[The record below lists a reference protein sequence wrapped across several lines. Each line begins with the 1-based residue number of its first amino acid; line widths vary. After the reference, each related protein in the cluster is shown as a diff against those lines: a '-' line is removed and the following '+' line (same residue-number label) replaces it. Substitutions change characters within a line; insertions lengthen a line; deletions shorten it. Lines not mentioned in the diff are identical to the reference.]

1 MNNQMILRTMYD
13 RTIKMNE
20 LYHHGVEGMSWGD
33 RNGPPYPLSGANKKE
48 ARREAKAKIEKEKRL
63 EKMRKAAAKKRK
75 EQVKQAKKQEKIDKM
90 KLKLLR
96 KGDMN
101 KINKKSEYFTNEEL
115 QFARER
121 NREMIETR
129 YAKNPNKA
137 PDPHAMEKLMNVVSR
152 VGQIAQAAV
161 PVVTLLKG
169 AKELK
174 NMGIDRELK
183 IEKAMNEATESK
195 IRLVKDFDPEA
206 AARLAGDY
214 TGTKV
219 EHKPKKEEKKPGDI
233 KTISEALM
241 KVNPQ
246 AAAEYLKEQTGYGG
260 TVTTESLA
268 NNPSYEGTKKVK
280 GRLESILGKSKKIKP
295 AGTSK
300 SPSESSKSYAST
312 PLEEAFNTR
321 SESEGKELL
330 KMFEREMR
338 NTPYRLVGRVKPS
351 GMTTTK
357 GSTFERITPNDYVSE
372 NYASTGKIPKMKK
385 TKTSTYTSIGPQ
397 FTEVMNTLKKHI
409 E

>member
-183 IEKAMNEATESK
+183 IEKAMNEAAESK
-195 IRLVKDFDPEA
+195 IRLVKDFDPES
-206 AARLAGDY
+206 AARLAGEY

-260 TVTTESLA
+260 TVTTGSLA
-268 NNPSYEGTKKVK
+268 TNPSYEGSKKVK
-280 GRLESILGKSKKIKP
+280 GSLESLISSSTKKIPVSSLGKNKGTESGGRAVISYSP
-295 AGTSK
+295 NDNSGGFAGAAKGLSN
-300 SPSESSKSYAST
+300 
-312 PLEEAFNTR
+312 L
-321 SESEGKELL
+321 
-330 KMFEREMR
+330 
-338 NTPYRLVGRVKPS
+338 
-351 GMTTTK
+351 GMTQTYSGLIPESGNK
-357 GSTFERITPNDYVSE
+357 APYIRG
-372 NYASTGKIPKMKK
+372 IPKYVPKK
-385 TKTSTYTSIGPQ
+385 NSTKWAK
-397 FTEVMNTLKKHI
+397 LLRK
-409 E
+409 

>member
-75 EQVKQAKKQEKIDKM
+75 EQVKEAKKQEKIDKM

-137 PDPHAMEKLMNVVSR
+137 PDPHAMEKLMNVASK

-174 NMGIDRELK
+174 NMGIERELK
-183 IEKAMNEATESK
+183 IEKAMSEATESK

-219 EHKPKKEEKKPGDI
+219 QYKPKKEEKKPGDI

-268 NNPSYEGTKKVK
+268 NNPSYEGPKKVK
-280 GRLESILGKSKKIKP
+280 GTLGSLISSSTKKIPVSSLGKNKGTESGGRAVISYNP
-295 AGTSK
+295 NDNSGGFAGAAKGLSD
-300 SPSESSKSYAST
+300 
-312 PLEEAFNTR
+312 L
-321 SESEGKELL
+321 
-330 KMFEREMR
+330 
-338 NTPYRLVGRVKPS
+338 
-351 GMTTTK
+351 GMTQLYSSLIPESGNK
-357 GSTFERITPNDYVSE
+357 APYIRG
-372 NYASTGKIPKMKK
+372 IPKYVPKK
-385 TKTSTYTSIGPQ
+385 NSTKWAK
-397 FTEVMNTLKKHI
+397 LLRK
-409 E
+409 

>member
-33 RNGPPYPLSGANKKE
+33 RNGPPYPLSGVNKKE

-75 EQVKQAKKQEKIDKM
+75 MQAKETKKQEKIDKM

-96 KGDMN
+96 EGNMD
-101 KINKKSEYFTNEEL
+101 KINKKSKYFTNEEL

-137 PDPHAMEKLMNVVSR
+137 PDPHTMEKLMNVVDK
-152 VGQIAQAAV
+152 VGKIATAAI

-219 EHKPKKEEKKPGDI
+219 QHKPKKEEKKPGDI
-233 KTISEALM
+233 KTISEALS
-241 KVNPQ
+241 KIDKN
-246 AAAEYLKEQTGYGG
+246 AAAKYLSDVTGYD
-260 TVTTESLA
+260 VNLSADSLI
-268 NNPSYEGTKKVK
+268 NNPSYKGSKQVK
-280 GRLESILGKSKKIKP
+280 GTIESLLGKSKKVKANTNGNGNGNGNNGAKQTEQNNAPYVGDYIQMSPKRATNKNTKWSFFEP
-295 AGTSK
+295 QITEISGILGGNSK
-300 SPSESSKSYAST
+300 KKASEVASSSA
-312 PLEEAFNTR
+312 
-321 SESEGKELL
+321 
-330 KMFEREMR
+330 
-338 NTPYRLVGRVKPS
+338 
-351 GMTTTK
+351 
-357 GSTFERITPNDYVSE
+357 
-372 NYASTGKIPKMKK
+372 
-385 TKTSTYTSIGPQ
+385 TSIG
-397 FTEVMNTLKKHI
+397 KKII
-409 E
+409 EEEWPRISALEQRKLEELLSR

>member
-33 RNGPPYPLSGANKKE
+33 RNGPPYPLSGVNKKE

-75 EQVKQAKKQEKIDKM
+75 LQAKETKKQEKIDKM

-96 KGDMN
+96 EGNMD
-101 KINKKSEYFTNEEL
+101 KINKKSKYFTNEEL

-183 IEKAMNEATESK
+183 IEKAMNDATESK

-214 TGTKV
+214 AGTKV
-219 EHKPKKEEKKPGDI
+219 QYKPKKETKTPGDI
-233 KTISEALM
+233 KTISETLM

-246 AAAEYLKEQTGYGG
+246 AAAEFLKDQTGYGG

-268 NNPSYEGTKKVK
+268 TNPSYEGTKKVK
-280 GRLESILGKSKKIKP
+280 GSLGSLISSSTKKIPVSSIGKNKGTESGGHTVITYNP
-295 AGTSK
+295 NDNSGGFAGAAKGLSNLGMTRMYSG
-300 SPSESSKSYAST
+300 SISESGNKV
-312 PLEEAFNTR
+312 
-321 SESEGKELL
+321 
-330 KMFEREMR
+330 
-338 NTPYRLVGRVKPS
+338 PYI
-351 GMTTTK
+351 K
-357 GSTFERITPNDYVSE
+357 G
-372 NYASTGKIPKMKK
+372 IPKYVPKK
-385 TKTSTYTSIGPQ
+385 NSTNW
-397 FTEVMNTLKKHI
+397 VKLLRK
-409 E
+409 